1 MNYMKMATD
10 SSNLPDYTQSVQQ
23 PLFPPPGYQQPS
35 YQQPSYQQPQQYAYQ
50 QQNGYQQN
58 GYQQNGYQQY
68 SQQYSQQHVSDKHKD
83 KKPKTQPAKLPW
95 WAILLITLAVAG
107 VIAVV
112 IFGIIAGLAKSLIN
126 MPGKI
131 FSGIGDIFNKD

>member
-10 SSNLPDYTQSVQQ
+10 SSNLHDYTQSVQQ
-23 PLFPPPGYQQPS
+23 PLFPPPS
-35 YQQPSYQQPQQYAYQ
+35 YQQQNGY